1 MDEKPSKE
9 APKLDVNVDLLQR
22 IEKLEKEKKEL
33 AESVK
38 MLKVDKNGLFCEK
51 IMSCILEEYSKQQ
64 MEKGES
70 ILETLEDLGA
80 V

>member
-38 MLKVDKNGLFCEK
+38 MLKLGRSGIF
-51 IMSCILEEYSKQQ
+51 ISK
-64 MEKGES
+64 
-70 ILETLEDLGA
+70 
-80 V
+80 